1 MEEGRVK
8 GFVGSA
14 IDAKPRLQA
23 QEGWRRERGFAQQ
36 LLELMPLPAT
46 VVDEQG
52 RTEAVNQAWQAFTGR
67 SAAQAIG
74 QVAAD
79 ALATDQAALHARH
92 HRAALAQHAPLRYE
106 APCTLGDGSVHDVVA
121 TLVRVPARAGTGFA
135 VMSTFHDLTDLRDA
149 ERASAEARQIAD
161 VASQAKREFMDGVC
175 HELQGPLKAIVD
187 QAQQGLVQAAEEP
200 GALAPFNEILLV
212 TQRVLTLVAGL
223 QEVAAIESSVGSIS
237 LQRVDLRPLIRAVHE
252 EIGLLAQSG
261 EVTVETHLPARPLLA
276 RADSARFQQV
286 LRKVLHNAVRFS
298 KPGLRIAVDA
308 RFTDD
313 QGVEVSVTDRGPGI
327 APANLERIFDA
338 FVPQAATSSRS
349 ATGAGLG
356 LAICRRIIEA
366 HGGSISAENIE
377 AGGARFRI
385 RLPPRGGVDTRP
397 APLHA

>member
-1 MEEGRVK
+1 
-8 GFVGSA
+8 
-14 IDAKPRLQA
+14 
-23 QEGWRRERGFAQQ
+23 
-36 LLELMPLPAT
+36 
-46 VVDEQG
+46 
-52 RTEAVNQAWQAFTGR
+52 
-67 SAAQAIG
+67 
-74 QVAAD
+74 
-79 ALATDQAALHARH
+79 
-92 HRAALAQHAPLRYE
+92 
-106 APCTLGDGSVHDVVA
+106 VHDVVA

-161 VASQAKREFMDGVC
+161 IASQAKREFMDGVC

-252 EIGLLAQSG
+252 EIGPLAQSG

-366 HGGSISAENIE
+366 HGGSRSAENIE

-385 RLPPRGGVDTRP
+385 CLPPRGGVDTRP